1 MNSTSFFVTRFEN
14 LPYDVYVYVWEKW
27 TRICGETSRKV
38 NRLFCSLHDSAT
50 HHLRIDAAS
59 RSAPTL
65 NEVTR
70 YLSKLPNL
78 NSIHLL
84 NSINIEMGSLLVER
98 AGLTRLV
105 VEYQCAGRDR
115 GPLAPQALA
124 SCVDLRCLA
133 LKCVPLGAL
142 DSLTALSSLSHI
154 TLYLMYRINDIGPLS
169 ACKKLVS
176 LSIMMCPGITDFE
189 PLRAMTGLT
198 SFGLVCNPVIVSPL
212 EALANHPSLSA
223 ATLVALN
230 GPVDYS
236 LIATCSQLKT
246 LKLDSRGRPL
256 NIGWIGQLTALT
268 SLDLRGCGVD
278 IGSFEALT
286 SCSNL
291 RRLDV
296 RECLLSPERFT
307 CLDACTQL
315 STLFCDVDIVVRGI
329 QSFRGYVDVEKGYH
343 SFLVADRMFWK
354 NLEDGKNCE

>member
-1 MNSTSFFVTRFEN
+1 MNPSNFSVNRFEN
-14 LPYDVYVYVWEKW
+14 LPYDVYEYVLEKFS
-27 TRICGETSRKV
+27 RIFGKRSREV
-38 NRLFCSLHDSAT
+38 NGLLCTLHDLST
-50 HHLRIDAAS
+50 HHLRIDFDS
-59 RSAPTL
+59 QSAPML

-78 NSIHLL
+78 NSIHLV
-84 NSINIEMGSLLVER
+84 NSNDIEMGSLLVER

-105 VEYQCAGRDR
+105 VMNFPGDH

-133 LKCVPLGAL
+133 LQCVSLGAL

-296 RECLLSPERFT
+296 RECLLAPERFT

>member
-1 MNSTSFFVTRFEN
+1 MNPSSLSVTLFEN
-14 LPYDVYVYVWEKW
+14 LPYDVYLYVWEKW

-38 NRLFCSLHDSAT
+38 NRLLCTLHDLST
-50 HHLRIDAAS
+50 HHLRIDAAT

-78 NSIHLL
+78 NSIHLV
-84 NSINIEMGSLLVER
+84 NSNDIEMGSLLVER

-105 VEYQCAGRDR
+105 VMNFPGDH

-133 LKCVPLGAL
+133 LQCVSLGAL

-198 SFGLVCNPVIVSPL
+198 SFGLVCNRRPFIVSPL

-223 ATLVALN
+223 ATFVMLI

-246 LKLDSRGRPL
+246 LKLYSSVSPL
-256 NIGWIGQLTALT
+256 NIGWIGELKALT
-268 SLDLRGCGVD
+268 SLDLRVCVD
-278 IGSFEALT
+278 ISLESLT
-286 SCSNL
+286 SCWRL
-291 RRLDV
+291 RSLDV
-296 RECLLSPERFT
+296 RGCLLGPERFT

-315 STLFCDVDIVVRGI
+315 RTLFCDVDIVLRGVR
-329 QSFRGYVDVEKGYH
+329 SSRGYEDEESGVIAFCTRT
-343 SFLVADRMFWK
+343 FLS
-354 NLEDGKNCE
+354 NLND